1 MDKLTPLHCCIWNP
15 RKVSYDRSEPTSA
28 GVEIYTEFFLCTLQS
43 TRKRIN
49 ILSYVVRIRNTKW
62 LQNVSNHRKFGG
74 LLLLVV
80 GLTLNERYC
89 ARILSHNVTWGGGF
103 YLTKLEKKRRFLK
116 QKFEI
121 FTNTKFFNILYTC
134 TITKSFYL
142 RRYSSVFYFIFL
154 FFRQSI

>member
-1 MDKLTPLHCCIWNP
+1 MCCLLNEWWRMDKLTIPLHCCIWNP

-28 GVEIYTEFFLCTLQS
+28 GVEILHWVFPLYV
-43 TRKRIN
+43 TRKKN
-49 ILSYVVRIRNTKW
+49 WNSSYVVRIRNTKW

-103 YLTKLEKKRRFLK
+103 YLTKLEKKRRVLK

-121 FTNTKFFNILYTC
+121 FTNTKFFNILYTYHNK
-134 TITKSFYL
+134 IIKFY
-142 RRYSSVFYFIFL
+142 I
-154 FFRQSI
+154 